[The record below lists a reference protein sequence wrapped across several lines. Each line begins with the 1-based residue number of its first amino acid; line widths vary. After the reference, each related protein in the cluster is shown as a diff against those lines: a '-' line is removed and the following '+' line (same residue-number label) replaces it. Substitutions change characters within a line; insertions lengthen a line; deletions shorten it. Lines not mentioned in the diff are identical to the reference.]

1 MTKKRPLTF
10 HGVLTPLV
18 YRDGGID
25 LIDQRQLPSKLVILR
40 ITDYL
45 NLADAIRE
53 MKVRGAPAIGIAAA
67 YGIVLGMREEV
78 KGRDLVDRFA
88 QVSAELRGTRPTAVN
103 LSWAIARLERIFQR
117 HKNDRPASLTEALLT
132 EARRIHEEDV
142 KGNQRIGKHG
152 STILPQDAR
161 VLTICNAGSLATGGY
176 GTALGVVRAAWKQGK
191 LSMVYVCETRP
202 LFQGSRLTAW
212 ELSQEGIPFQLIVD
226 SAAGYLMAK
235 GKIDAILAGADR
247 ITQNGDVANK
257 IGTYTLAVLGDH
269 HRIPLYVAAP
279 TSTIDAS
286 LGAGDE
292 IPIEERDGEE
302 VRAAFGVQFAA
313 QGARVWNPAF
323 DVTPARLVSAIIT
336 ERGVLRPPYHMG
348 TEN

>member
-1 MTKKRPLTF
+1 MTEKRPPTF
-10 HGVLTPLV
+10 RGVLSPLV

-45 NLADAIRE
+45 DLVDAIRQ

-67 YGIVLGMREEV
+67 YGIVLGMREV
-78 KGRDLVDRFA
+78 KGIDLVRRFA

-103 LSWAIARLERIFQR
+103 LSWAITRLEKIFQR
-117 HKNDRPASLTEALLT
+117 HRNDHLANLREALLA
-132 EARRIHEEDV
+132 EARRIHKEDI
-142 KGNQRIGKHG
+142 KGNQRIGRHG
-152 STILPQDAR
+152 SAILPQDAR

-176 GTALGVVRAAWKQGK
+176 GTALGVVRTAWKQGK
-191 LSMVYVCETRP
+191 LSMVYACETRP

-235 GKIDAILAGADR
+235 GKIDAVLTGADR
-247 ITQNGDVANK
+247 ITRNGDVANK

-269 HRIPLYVAAP
+269 HNIPLYVAAP
-279 TSTIDAS
+279 TSTIDTNLES
-286 LGAGDE
+286 GDK
-292 IPIEERDGEE
+292 IPIEERDGKE
-302 VRAAFGVQFAA
+302 VCAPFGVQIAE
-313 QGARVWNPAF
+313 QHARAWNPAF
-323 DVTPARLVSAIIT
+323 DVTPAELVSAIIT
-336 ERGVLRPPYHMG
+336 EKGVLQQPYHLG
-348 TEN
+348 DEY